1 MNGAG
6 DLWVF
11 AGVMVLGQFSP
22 GPDMVLLTRTAL
34 KEGSAAGLQMATGVA
49 CGLCFHT
56 LVAIGGMALA
66 LQTLPV
72 LRSFLQWGAA
82 VYLLWLAFGMA
93 RGLFS
98 SNKTTESKETNTPAP
113 RRSPFLRGM
122 ICNLLNPK
130 AAVFLA
136 AVCAPFLTGSR
147 PGWWPFAMWGIVVGL
162 AISLWS
168 LWVIVLQWAPL
179 RSRYERSAHWIDG
192 VFALVLVALAIRLMG
207 A

>member
-1 MNGAG
+1 VNGAG
-6 DLWVF
+6 DLLVF

-34 KEGSAAGLQMATGVA
+34 KEGSVAGLQMATGVA

-56 LVAIGGMALA
+56 VVAIGGMALA

-98 SNKTTESKETNTPAP
+98 AGKAAESTETATLAP
-113 RRSPFLRGM
+113 QRSPFLRGM

-136 AVCAPFLTGSR
+136 AVCAPFLTGAR
-147 PGWWPFAMWGIVVGL
+147 PAWWPFAMWGIVVGL

-192 VFALVLVALAIRLMG
+192 VFALVLLALAIRLMV